1 MHKRE
6 LLTTR
11 VAFLALALVA
21 LFALGVFASDGSSS
35 AGDTT
40 PPAATS
46 AAKPGATTTDEI
58 TLLKQQI
65 ALQQKQLDQ
74 MQKALEDQKHLL
86 ERLTQPAPAAEVPAQ
101 SAKAS
106 ATAESTAQPAN
117 AAVAKSPAA
126 PVATSVA
133 VPAPV
138 AQPSSHSADA
148 PPAAPSSTV
157 SLGEVASTTPII
169 PQSQKNA
176 DNSIAGPAANTG
188 TMGSSSQESGGETS
202 PLQFHIGAA
211 TFTPVG
217 FMDFT
222 SVFRTKAAGGNI
234 GTSFGSIP
242 YATLPSGTYQTNL
255 SEIRFSVQ
263 NSRIGFRTDADVK
276 GAHVIGYMEA
286 DFLGTP
292 SSTNIAVTN
301 NAQLLRARLYWVDL
315 RKGGWEILGGQ
326 TWSLMTPG
334 REGISPLPAD
344 IFYTQDMDVNYQAGL
359 FWGRIPELRFVYHL
373 PNDKAAFAFAIDS
386 PDQYVGGSSGGGTIT
401 LPTLLSSTYASEL
414 DEGASS
420 GGIATPD
427 VAPDFIAKLAFDPIK
442 RLHFEIGGVERTFK
456 VWDPGTAAGTSAP
469 AVTAQTFSNEG
480 AGGFA
485 NLSVEI
491 FKGFRVLT
499 NNFWSDGGGRYIFGQ
514 APDLVANANGTIT
527 PLHSSSTVTGFEY
540 MNRGQLLFAYYG
552 GIMIGRDAVI
562 DSTGKLVGYGYAG
575 SATSQNRTI
584 QELTFGTNNTIWK
597 SPRYG
602 ALNFIS
608 QYSYVVRDPWYIAP
622 VASGPA
628 NPVNATD
635 NMLFFDLRYTLPGS
649 APTLGRPAR

>member
-1 MHKRE
+1 MHKSE
-6 LLTTR
+6 LVTLR
-11 VAFLALALVA
+11 VACLVLVLVTLSA
-21 LFALGVFASDGSSS
+21 FGVFASDGDSSTR
-35 AGDTT
+35 DTTT
-40 PPAATS
+40 PPATS
-46 AAKPGATTTDEI
+46 AAKPGAVPTDEI

-65 ALQQKQLDQ
+65 ALQQKQLEQ

-101 SAKAS
+101 PAKAS
-106 ATAESTAQPAN
+106 ATGGSKTQPSK
-117 AAVAKSPAA
+117 AVASNAPAV
-126 PVATSVA
+126 PVATPVA
-133 VPAPV
+133 APAPA
-138 AQPSSHSADA
+138 AQPSTVSTEA
-148 PPAAPSSTV
+148 PPPVQPSTV

-169 PQSQKNA
+169 PHSQNNTA
-176 DNSIAGPAANTG
+176 NSILIPGANNG
-188 TMGSSSQESGGETS
+188 TMGSSSQEGGENNS
-202 PLQFHIGAA
+202 PLQFHLGAA

-217 FMDFT
+217 FLDFT
-222 SVFRTKAAGGNI
+222 SVFRSKAAGGNI

-242 YATLPSGTYQTNL
+242 YATPPSGTYQTNL

-276 GAHVIGYMEA
+276 GAHVIGYMEG

-292 SSTNIAVTN
+292 ASLNVAVTN
-301 NAQLLRARLYWVDL
+301 DAQLLRARLYWVDL

-326 TWSLMTPG
+326 TWSLATPG
-334 REGISPLPAD
+334 RTGISPLPAD
-344 IFYTQDMDVNYQAGL
+344 VFYTQDMDVNYQAGL

-373 PNDKAAFAFAIDS
+373 PSDKAAFAFAIDS
-386 PDQYVGGSSGGGTIT
+386 PDQYAGGSSGGGTIT

-427 VAPDFIAKLAFDPIK
+427 VAPDFIAKLAFDPTK
-442 RLHFEIGGVERTFK
+442 RIHLEIGGLERNFK

-469 AVTAQTFSNEG
+469 AVTAGTFTSSG
-480 AGGFA
+480 AGGFL
-485 NLSVEI
+485 NLNVEV
-491 FKGFRVLT
+491 FKGFRLLT

-527 PLHSSSTVTGFEY
+527 PLHSESTVTGFEY
-540 MNRGQLLFAYYG
+540 TNRGQVLYAYYG
-552 GIMIGRDAVI
+552 GIMIGRDSVI
-562 DSTGKLVGYGYAG
+562 DSNGKLVGYGYAG

-584 QELTFGTNNTIWK
+584 QELTFGTNNTIWR

-622 VASGPA
+622 ATPA

-635 NMLFFDLRYTLPGS
+635 NLLFFDLRYTLPGS
-649 APTLGRPAR
+649 APTLGKPAR